1 MSFSQNLKALME
13 ARDRMTN
20 YQLAKELGKSQS
32 TIANW
37 ISGATMP
44 SEDTRVYLASFFGVD
59 LAELDGTLPPNYL
72 EKVMEQKRKP
82 GPTNGRVEL
91 SGKEWELVRLFRV
104 LPEDLQSDILA
115 QIRGVL
121 ERRGL
126 LPKQS

>member
-13 ARDRMTN
+13 ARDHMTN

-44 SEDTRVYLASFFGVD
+44 SDDTRSYLASFFGIEIG
-59 LAELDGTLPPNYL
+59 ELDGTLPPDYQ
-72 EKVMEQKRKP
+72 EKVLEQKRKP
-82 GPTNGRVEL
+82 GPTTGRVEL
-91 SGKEWELVRLFRV
+91 SGKEWELVRFFRE
-104 LPEDLQSDILA
+104 LPDDLQEDVLA
-115 QIRGVL
+115 QLQGVL